1 MGSLKIKSE
10 AETSPYIQ
18 GDLRYWYESD
28 ISIFTCPG
36 KGLPLYYGCDGQGL
50 ATALKYMEF
59 VINIERCILRA
70 HMYEVTCLPCGIRE
84 RFSEEDEA
92 IIHAYNHERV
102 LTHSTSSGYFVSV
115 DEV

>member
-1 MGSLKIKSE
+1 L
-10 AETSPYIQ
+10 
-18 GDLRYWYESD
+18 
-28 ISIFTCPG
+28 IFTCHEE
-36 KGLPLYYGCDGQGL
+36 GLPQYYNFEGQGP

-59 VINIERCILRA
+59 VINTERCILRA